1 MNKIRLKRGQ
11 EVWTKVIVVEPIID
25 VDGEIQLSGGEDANF
40 WSKPEEIMIVK
51 QEIPQ
56 FVADYIKYAKTT
68 SCSLKGTI
76 SFIGLYTTNYAN
88 WSRDKVKLISWMSD
102 EENQEIFA
110 KAWLFGYEVE
120 QEKLYTVEIPNPN
133 NTSPKYKLMLVKG
146 INGVE
151 ILRDYYNEK
160 RDQYI
165 FQLTESEIR
174 KDFEWAWKWAKP
186 VEVVINR

>member
-1 MNKIRLKRGQ
+1 M
-11 EVWTKVIVVEPIID
+11 
-25 VDGEIQLSGGEDANF
+25 
-40 WSKPEEIMIVK
+40 
-51 QEIPQ
+51 
-56 FVADYIKYAKTT
+56 
-68 SCSLKGTI
+68 
-76 SFIGLYTTNYAN
+76 
-88 WSRDKVKLISWMSD
+88 KLISWMSD

-186 VEVVINR
+186 VEVD